1 MKKNRF
7 FGFFGQSDP
16 EKIFSDAQNTIEVT
30 GELEGTQFVHELGS
44 EQIATDEGSK
54 LSELAAERQKSRI
67 ADELAKQ
74 VYHQFR
80 EVGNKFYFKDDPQKI
95 AFEVRGRKLI
105 SSSQDERV
113 AKAMV
118 AVCQSKG
125 WTRLKISGDREF
137 CRQVWLEASLCNLK
151 SVGYQPTKQD
161 LAELEALSAKK
172 SKNSIEQD
180 VVEKGQNPVH
190 VTRTQPEKPSATQS
204 TSYAGQVLD
213 FGAAPYQH
221 NKKNQ
226 ENYFIKLATDQ
237 GEKVVW
243 GVDLERAIKK
253 SATQIGDKV
262 TLEFEGNKPV
272 TVEKSKFDTQG
283 RFIGTETFA
292 THRNEWAIQKIDRQT
307 VTEQGLTASVNQST
321 LPEDERSLRDT
332 NTLQGTLVDYG
343 RANYRHDK
351 KHDKSFFVK
360 LSTKQGEKN
369 IWGVDLERAIHESGV
384 RRGDNV
390 LLGFKGRKQ
399 VTVEQS
405 KYDQKGSFIGRE
417 TVSAHRNEWDV
428 RKSDQHKVTEAVATT
443 LVDATV
449 KNAERREILK
459 KALKERLSMLAE
471 SKRLPAIHVYDKSSP
486 VKDLPERCVKQVPLV
501 EREAKRTR

>member
-190 VTRTQPEKPSATQS
+190 VTRTQPEKPPATQS
-204 TSYAGQVLD
+204 TGGLILSGRSMKVAS
-213 FGAAPYQH
+213 GA
-221 NKKNQ
+221 
-226 ENYFIKLATDQ
+226 EITYF
-237 GEKVVW
+237 W
-243 GVDLERAIKK
+243 G
-253 SATQIGDKV
+253 
-262 TLEFEGNKPV
+262 
-272 TVEKSKFDTQG
+272 
-283 RFIGTETFA
+283 
-292 THRNEWAIQKIDRQT
+292 
-307 VTEQGLTASVNQST
+307 
-321 LPEDERSLRDT
+321 LRVGSR
-332 NTLQGTLVDYG
+332 LQ
-343 RANYRHDK
+343 
-351 KHDKSFFVK
+351 
-360 LSTKQGEKN
+360 LSSQN
-369 IWGVDLERAIHESGV
+369 MI
-384 RRGDNV
+384 
-390 LLGFKGRKQ
+390 RKA
-399 VTVEQS
+399 
-405 KYDQKGSFIGRE
+405 
-417 TVSAHRNEWDV
+417 VS
-428 RKSDQHKVTEAVATT
+428 S
-443 LVDATV
+443 
-449 KNAERREILK
+449 AERLFLPIGMSGTFE
-459 KALKERLSMLAE
+459 KATNIR
-471 SKRLPAIHVYDKSSP
+471 
-486 VKDLPERCVKQVPLV
+486 
-501 EREAKRTR
+501 